1 MQAIKLQRKYPQV
14 SQEDMFDLINKFNA
28 LDTDTPGAVSKSSA
42 IAALQASGEGSYDQ
56 VREVLKGVSVD
67 ASGKVELDDWVELVT
82 KLRAAR
88 ASTILPTKAG
98 KVTVQGSNANVS
110 HTINEDERSEFTI
123 HING

>member
-1 MQAIKLQRKYPQV
+1 
-14 SQEDMFDLINKFNA
+14 
-28 LDTDTPGAVSKSSA
+28 
-42 IAALQASGEGSYDQ
+42 
-56 VREVLKGVSVD
+56 
-67 ASGKVELDDWVELVT
+67 VT

-123 HING
+123 HINGVRINNFLGANNLLIIDL